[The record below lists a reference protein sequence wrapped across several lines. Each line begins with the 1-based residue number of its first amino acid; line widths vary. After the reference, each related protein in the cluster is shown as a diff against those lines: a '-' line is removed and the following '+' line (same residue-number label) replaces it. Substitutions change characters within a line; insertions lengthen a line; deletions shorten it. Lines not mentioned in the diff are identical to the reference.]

1 MFKKIAAIGLGA
13 ALALSPLAALAQTDQ
28 TTAPAAP
35 AAGAAPAEGAT
46 PEKAP
51 MKHHAKHKSKHM
63 AKKKAMEPAAARRP
77 RRSCSE
83 ELIRRTKFGVRLSR
97 PVGRTGRLFLL
108 RHGLRRSLRHA
119 NLRSAGERDGD
130 GGVLVRVCQHLFLSG
145 RDARR
150 RARRVARRGPC
161 LAAISARTDLRRP
174 GLARFAVQHLSGQGP
189 LHVARHGADLR
200 RAAGSR

>member
-1 MFKKIAAIGLGA
+1 MLKKIAAIGLGA

-28 TTAPAAP
+28 TTAP

-63 AKKKAMEPAAARRP
+63 AKKKTMEPAAPAAPRRP

-83 ELIRRTKFGVRLSR
+83 ELIRRTKFEVRSSR
-97 PVGRTGRLFLL
+97 PVRRTGRLFSV
-108 RHGLRRSLRHA
+108 RHDFRRSLRHA

-130 GGVLVRVCQHLFLSG
+130 SGVLV
-145 RDARR
+145 
-150 RARRVARRGPC
+150 
-161 LAAISARTDLRRP
+161 
-174 GLARFAVQHLSGQGP
+174 
-189 LHVARHGADLR
+189 
-200 RAAGSR
+200 